1 MNESFQT
8 YRLKPHWIQYVID
21 QLPWILIWVVV
32 TLYAGD
38 DTLPYREYL
47 GYVSACMLC
56 YLLWQALELCRIEYV
71 ITGEQLIYRHG
82 VLFHSADYME
92 LYRIV
97 DYQESR
103 TPVQQLTGLKNILL
117 LSGDRTLPR
126 LRMVGIRGS
135 SRILDEIRARVDFF
149 ALRLN
154 IWIYMIASIFG
165 TLFVYT
171 ALDNI
176 S

>member
-21 QLPWILIWVVV
+21 QLPWILIWLVV

-103 TPVQQLTGLKNILL
+103 TPLQQLTGLKNILL
-117 LSGDRTLPR
+117 LSGDRSLPR

-135 SRILDEIRARVDFF
+135 SRILDEIRARVEYNKK
-149 ALRLN
+149 RRG
-154 IWIYMIASIFG
+154 IYEI
-165 TLFVYT
+165 T
-171 ALDNI
+171 NRN
-176 S
+176 

>member
-1 MNESFQT
+1 MMC
-8 YRLKPHWIQYVID
+8 Y
-21 QLPWILIWVVV
+21 LIWQ
-32 TLYAGD
+32 AI
-38 DTLPYREYL
+38 E
-47 GYVSACMLC
+47 
-56 YLLWQALELCRIEYV
+56 LWRIEYV
-71 ITGEQLIYRHG
+71 ITGEQLIYNHG

-135 SRILDEIRARVDFF
+135 SRILDEIRIRVEYNKK
-149 ALRLN
+149 RRG
-154 IWIYMIASIFG
+154 IYEI
-165 TLFVYT
+165 T
-171 ALDNI
+171 NRN
-176 S
+176 

>member
-1 MNESFQT
+1 MKDMNEAFLT
-8 YRLKPHWIQYVID
+8 YRLKPHWIQYAID
-21 QLPWILIWVVV
+21 QLPWIIIWVIV

-47 GYVSACMLC
+47 MYGSVSMMC
-56 YLLWQALELCRIEYV
+56 YLIWQAIELWRIEYV
-71 ITGEQLIYRHG
+71 ITGEQLIYKHG

-135 SRILDEIRARVDFF
+135 SRILDEIRIRVEYNKK
-149 ALRLN
+149 RRG
-154 IWIYMIASIFG
+154 IYEI
-165 TLFVYT
+165 T
-171 ALDNI
+171 NRN
-176 S
+176 

>member
-1 MNESFQT
+1 MKDMNEAFLT
-8 YRLKPHWIQYVID
+8 YRLKPHWIQYAID

-97 DYQESR
+97 DYH
-103 TPVQQLTGLKNILL
+103 L
-117 LSGDRTLPR
+117 GDCY
-126 LRMVGIRGS
+126 
-135 SRILDEIRARVDFF
+135 
-149 ALRLN
+149 ALCR
-154 IWIYMIASIFG
+154 
-165 TLFVYT
+165 
-171 ALDNI
+171 
-176 S
+176 

>member
-47 GYVSACMLC
+47 GYVSACMPC

-117 LSGDRTLPR
+117 LSGDRSLPR

-135 SRILDEIRARVDFF
+135 SRILDEIRARVEYNKK
-149 ALRLN
+149 RRG
-154 IWIYMIASIFG
+154 IYEI
-165 TLFVYT
+165 T
-171 ALDNI
+171 NRN
-176 S
+176 

>member
-1 MNESFQT
+1 MTESFQT

-21 QLPWILIWVVV
+21 QLPWILIWLVV

-117 LSGDRTLPR
+117 LSGDRSLPR

-135 SRILDEIRARVDFF
+135 SRILDEIRARVEYNKK
-149 ALRLN
+149 RRG
-154 IWIYMIASIFG
+154 IYEI
-165 TLFVYT
+165 T
-171 ALDNI
+171 NRN
-176 S
+176 

>member
-1 MNESFQT
+1 MNEAFLT

-21 QLPWILIWVVV
+21 QLPWIIIWVIV

-47 GYVSACMLC
+47 TYGSVCMMC
-56 YLLWQALELCRIEYV
+56 YLIWQAIELWRIEYV
-71 ITGEQLIYRHG
+71 ITGEQLIYKHG

-135 SRILDEIRARVDFF
+135 SCILDEIRIRVEYNKK
-149 ALRLN
+149 RRG
-154 IWIYMIASIFG
+154 IYEI
-165 TLFVYT
+165 T
-171 ALDNI
+171 NRN
-176 S
+176 

>member
-1 MNESFQT
+1 MKDMNEAFLT
-8 YRLKPHWIQYVID
+8 YRLKPHWIQYAIN
-21 QLPWILIWVVV
+21 QLPWIIIWVIV

-38 DTLPYREYL
+38 DTFPYREYL
-47 GYVSACMLC
+47 TYGSVCMMC
-56 YLLWQALELCRIEYV
+56 YLIWQAIELWRIEYV
-71 ITGEQLIYRHG
+71 ITGEQLIYKHG

-135 SRILDEIRARVDFF
+135 SRILDEIRIRVEYNKK
-149 ALRLN
+149 RRG
-154 IWIYMIASIFG
+154 IYEI
-165 TLFVYT
+165 T
-171 ALDNI
+171 NRN
-176 S
+176 

>member
-117 LSGDRTLPR
+117 LSGDRSLPR

-135 SRILDEIRARVDFF
+135 SRILDEIRARVEYNKKG
-149 ALRLN
+149 RG
-154 IWIYMIASIFG
+154 IYEI
-165 TLFVYT
+165 T
-171 ALDNI
+171 NRN
-176 S
+176 

>member
-56 YLLWQALELCRIEYV
+56 YLLWQALELLRIEYV

-117 LSGDRTLPR
+117 LSGDRSLPR

-135 SRILDEIRARVDFF
+135 SLILDEIRARVEYNKK
-149 ALRLN
+149 RRG
-154 IWIYMIASIFG
+154 IYEI
-165 TLFVYT
+165 T
-171 ALDNI
+171 NRN
-176 S
+176 

>member
-8 YRLKPHWIQYVID
+8 YRLKPHWIQYAID
-21 QLPWILIWVVV
+21 QLPWIIIWVIV

-47 GYVSACMLC
+47 TYGSVCMMC
-56 YLLWQALELCRIEYV
+56 YLIWQAIELWRIEYV
-71 ITGEQLIYRHG
+71 ITGEQLIYKHG

-97 DYQESR
+97 DYQESW

-135 SRILDEIRARVDFF
+135 SRILDEIRIRVEYNKK
-149 ALRLN
+149 RRG
-154 IWIYMIASIFG
+154 IYEI
-165 TLFVYT
+165 T
-171 ALDNI
+171 NRN
-176 S
+176 

>member
-103 TPVQQLTGLKNILL
+103 TPLQQLTGLKNILL
-117 LSGDRTLPR
+117 LSGDRSLPR
-126 LRMVGIRGS
+126 LRMVGIRSS
-135 SRILDEIRARVDFF
+135 SRILDEIRVRVEYNKKG
-149 ALRLN
+149 RG
-154 IWIYMIASIFG
+154 IYEI
-165 TLFVYT
+165 T
-171 ALDNI
+171 NRN
-176 S
+176 

>member
-8 YRLKPHWIQYVID
+8 YRLKPHWIQYAID

-117 LSGDRTLPR
+117 LSGDRSLPR

-135 SRILDEIRARVDFF
+135 SRILDEIRARVEYNKK
-149 ALRLN
+149 RRG
-154 IWIYMIASIFG
+154 IYEI
-165 TLFVYT
+165 T
-171 ALDNI
+171 NRN
-176 S
+176 

>member
-56 YLLWQALELCRIEYV
+56 YLLWQALELCRIEYF

-117 LSGDRTLPR
+117 LSGDRSLPR

-135 SRILDEIRARVDFF
+135 SRILDEIRARVEYNKK
-149 ALRLN
+149 RRG
-154 IWIYMIASIFG
+154 IYEITNRI
-165 TLFVYT
+165 
-171 ALDNI
+171 
-176 S
+176 

>member
-135 SRILDEIRARVDFF
+135 SRILDEIRIRVEYNKK
-149 ALRLN
+149 RRG
-154 IWIYMIASIFG
+154 IYEI
-165 TLFVYT
+165 T
-171 ALDNI
+171 NRN
-176 S
+176 

>member
-21 QLPWILIWVVV
+21 QLPWILIWLVV

-103 TPVQQLTGLKNILL
+103 TPLQQLTGLKNILL
-117 LSGDRTLPR
+117 LSGDRSLPR

-135 SRILDEIRARVDFF
+135 SRILDEIRVRVEYNKK
-149 ALRLN
+149 RRG
-154 IWIYMIASIFG
+154 IYEI
-165 TLFVYT
+165 T
-171 ALDNI
+171 NRN
-176 S
+176 

>member
-8 YRLKPHWIQYVID
+8 YKLKPHWIQYAID
-21 QLPWILIWVVV
+21 QLPWIIIWVTV

-47 GYVSACMLC
+47 MCGSVCMMC
-56 YLLWQALELCRIEYV
+56 YLIWQAIELWRIEYV
-71 ITGEQLIYRHG
+71 ITGEQLIYKHG

-135 SRILDEIRARVDFF
+135 SRILDEIRIRVEYNKK
-149 ALRLN
+149 RRG
-154 IWIYMIASIFG
+154 IYEI
-165 TLFVYT
+165 T
-171 ALDNI
+171 NRN
-176 S
+176 

>member
-117 LSGDRTLPR
+117 LSGDRSLPR
-126 LRMVGIRGS
+126 LRIVGIRGS
-135 SRILDEIRARVDFF
+135 SQILDEIRTRVENNKK
-149 ALRLN
+149 RRG
-154 IWIYMIASIFG
+154 IYEI
-165 TLFVYT
+165 T
-171 ALDNI
+171 NRN
-176 S
+176 

>member
-117 LSGDRTLPR
+117 LSGDRSLPR

-135 SRILDEIRARVDFF
+135 SRILDEIRVRVEYNKKG
-149 ALRLN
+149 RG
-154 IWIYMIASIFG
+154 IYEI
-165 TLFVYT
+165 T
-171 ALDNI
+171 NRN
-176 S
+176 

>member
-1 MNESFQT
+1 MNEAFLT

-21 QLPWILIWVVV
+21 QLPWIIIWVIV

-38 DTLPYREYL
+38 DTFPYREYL
-47 GYVSACMLC
+47 TYGSVCMMC
-56 YLLWQALELCRIEYV
+56 YLIWQAIELWRIEYV
-71 ITGEQLIYRHG
+71 ITGEQLIYKHG

-135 SRILDEIRARVDFF
+135 SRILDEIRIRVEYNKK
-149 ALRLN
+149 RRG
-154 IWIYMIASIFG
+154 IYEI
-165 TLFVYT
+165 T
-171 ALDNI
+171 NRN
-176 S
+176 

>member
-47 GYVSACMLC
+47 GYVSACILC

-82 VLFHSADYME
+82 MLFHSADYME

-117 LSGDRTLPR
+117 LSGDRSLPR

-135 SRILDEIRARVDFF
+135 SRILDEIRTRVEYNKK
-149 ALRLN
+149 RRG
-154 IWIYMIASIFG
+154 IYEI
-165 TLFVYT
+165 T
-171 ALDNI
+171 NRN
-176 S
+176 

>member
-117 LSGDRTLPR
+117 LSGDRSLPR

-135 SRILDEIRARVDFF
+135 SRILDEIRARVEYNKK
-149 ALRLN
+149 RRG
-154 IWIYMIASIFG
+154 IYEITNRI
-165 TLFVYT
+165 
-171 ALDNI
+171 
-176 S
+176 

>member
-117 LSGDRTLPR
+117 LSGDRSLPR

-135 SRILDEIRARVDFF
+135 SRILDEIRTRVEYNKK
-149 ALRLN
+149 R
-154 IWIYMIASIFG
+154 
-165 TLFVYT
+165 
-171 ALDNI
+171 
-176 S
+176 

>member
-117 LSGDRTLPR
+117 LSGDRSLPR

-135 SRILDEIRARVDFF
+135 SQILDEIRKRVEYNKK
-149 ALRLN
+149 RRG
-154 IWIYMIASIFG
+154 IYEI
-165 TLFVYT
+165 T
-171 ALDNI
+171 NRN
-176 S
+176 

>member
-71 ITGEQLIYRHG
+71 ITGEQLIYKHG

-117 LSGDRTLPR
+117 LSGDRSLPR

-135 SRILDEIRARVDFF
+135 SRILDEIRARVEYNKK
-149 ALRLN
+149 RRG
-154 IWIYMIASIFG
+154 IYEI
-165 TLFVYT
+165 T
-171 ALDNI
+171 NRN
-176 S
+176 

>member
-1 MNESFQT
+1 
-8 YRLKPHWIQYVID
+8 
-21 QLPWILIWVVV
+21 
-32 TLYAGD
+32 
-38 DTLPYREYL
+38 
-47 GYVSACMLC
+47 MLC

-117 LSGDRTLPR
+117 LSGDRSLPR

-165 TLFVYT
+165 TLFVHT

-176 S
+176 N

>member
-8 YRLKPHWIQYVID
+8 YRLNPHWIQYVID

-117 LSGDRTLPR
+117 LSGDRSLPR

-135 SRILDEIRARVDFF
+135 SRILDEIRARVEYNKK
-149 ALRLN
+149 RRG
-154 IWIYMIASIFG
+154 IYEITNRI
-165 TLFVYT
+165 
-171 ALDNI
+171 
-176 S
+176 

>member
-32 TLYAGD
+32 TLFAGD
-38 DTLPYREYL
+38 DTLPYMEYL

-56 YLLWQALELCRIEYV
+56 YLLWQALELLRIEYV

-103 TPVQQLTGLKNILL
+103 TPVQQLTGLKNIQL

-135 SRILDEIRARVDFF
+135 SRILDEIRARVEYNKK
-149 ALRLN
+149 RRG
-154 IWIYMIASIFG
+154 IYEI
-165 TLFVYT
+165 T
-171 ALDNI
+171 NRN
-176 S
+176 

>member
-21 QLPWILIWVVV
+21 QLPWILIWLVV

-117 LSGDRTLPR
+117 LSGDRSLPR

-135 SRILDEIRARVDFF
+135 SRILDEIRVRVEYNKKG
-149 ALRLN
+149 RG
-154 IWIYMIASIFG
+154 IYEI
-165 TLFVYT
+165 T
-171 ALDNI
+171 NRN
-176 S
+176 

>member
-92 LYRIV
+92 LYRMV

-117 LSGDRTLPR
+117 LSGDRSLPR

-135 SRILDEIRARVDFF
+135 SRILDEIRARVEYNKK
-149 ALRLN
+149 RRG
-154 IWIYMIASIFG
+154 IYEI
-165 TLFVYT
+165 T
-171 ALDNI
+171 NRN
-176 S
+176 

>member
-117 LSGDRTLPR
+117 LSGDRSLPR

-165 TLFVYT
+165 TLFVHT

>member
-1 MNESFQT
+1 MKDMNEAFLT
-8 YRLKPHWIQYVID
+8 YRLKPHWIQYAID
-21 QLPWILIWVVV
+21 QL
-32 TLYAGD
+32 AGD
-38 DTLPYREYL
+38 DTFPYREYL
-47 GYVSACMLC
+47 MYGSVCMMC
-56 YLLWQALELCRIEYV
+56 YLIWQAIELWRIEYV
-71 ITGEQLIYRHG
+71 ITGEQLIYKHG

-135 SRILDEIRARVDFF
+135 SRILDEIRIRVEYNKK
-149 ALRLN
+149 RRG
-154 IWIYMIASIFG
+154 IYEI
-165 TLFVYT
+165 T
-171 ALDNI
+171 NRN
-176 S
+176 

>member
-38 DTLPYREYL
+38 DALPYREYL
-47 GYVSACMLC
+47 GYVSVCMLC
-56 YLLWQALELCRIEYV
+56 YLLWQVLELCRIEYV

-117 LSGDRTLPR
+117 LSGDRSLPR

-135 SRILDEIRARVDFF
+135 SRILDEIRTRVEYNKK
-149 ALRLN
+149 RRG
-154 IWIYMIASIFG
+154 IYEITNRI
-165 TLFVYT
+165 
-171 ALDNI
+171 
-176 S
+176 

>member
-47 GYVSACMLC
+47 MYGSVCMMC
-56 YLLWQALELCRIEYV
+56 YLIWQAIELWRIEYV
-71 ITGEQLIYRHG
+71 ITGEQLIYKHG

-135 SRILDEIRARVDFF
+135 SCILDEIRIRVEYNKK
-149 ALRLN
+149 RRG
-154 IWIYMIASIFG
+154 IYEI
-165 TLFVYT
+165 T
-171 ALDNI
+171 NRN
-176 S
+176 

>member
-1 MNESFQT
+1 M
-8 YRLKPHWIQYVID
+8 
-21 QLPWILIWVVV
+21 
-32 TLYAGD
+32 
-38 DTLPYREYL
+38 
-47 GYVSACMLC
+47 C

-117 LSGDRTLPR
+117 LSGDRSLPR

-165 TLFVYT
+165 TLFVHT

>member
-1 MNESFQT
+1 MKDMNEAFLT
-8 YRLKPHWIQYVID
+8 YRLKPHWIQYAID
-21 QLPWILIWVVV
+21 QLPWIIIWAIV

-38 DTLPYREYL
+38 DTFPYREYL
-47 GYVSACMLC
+47 MYGSVCMMC
-56 YLLWQALELCRIEYV
+56 YLIWQAIELWRIEYV
-71 ITGEQLIYRHG
+71 ITGEQLIYKHG

-135 SRILDEIRARVDFF
+135 SRILDEIRIRVEYNKK
-149 ALRLN
+149 RRG
-154 IWIYMIASIFG
+154 IYEI
-165 TLFVYT
+165 T
-171 ALDNI
+171 NRN
-176 S
+176 